1 MFYLLWLNANCI
13 MLFDSGLDGL
23 VLKLSGRLLG
33 PLINFSSALT
43 YTLQVQLFASG
54 KSCLTRK
61 REKSIHFGPSNVI
74 NILSVSLNLL
84 SYYKEVKFPLREEL

>member
-1 MFYLLWLNANCI
+1 MWVQEREGGRVYLRNSVNANCL

-54 KSCLTRK
+54 KSCLTLK
-61 REKSIHFGPSNVI
+61 REKSIHFGLSNMI
-74 NILSVSLNLL
+74 PRI
-84 SYYKEVKFPLREEL
+84 